1 MAHHQAWR
9 ELRHNR
15 LRNERGAP
23 APVCQRAWRPSP
35 GTVMQ
40 SCAVD
45 GRRIAGRAVTQKAIS
60 CGNAIHNDEDVVEI
74 TFSPR
79 LAFGECRLPRCSGTI
94 GPGIGGVIDEELA
107 FDQPNRFCDPGC
119 FRGER
124 GRLPSRRGPG
134 PAPPFVAGPPAE
146 PGVGPVGPGRRR
158 SGVAAVTPGNCLLAA
173 FPPAAARLGDVR
185 GRAGAAARGVGRVR
199 DGSPGRPP
207 HNQLEAFRAQPPA
220 FFIFP
225 ECYDYVQSRLASAKP
240 FVIGK
245 KSLFFSWIC
254 CALNVSV
261 RYKP

>member
-1 MAHHQAWR
+1 MRSSHSISRTAFAIRGVSVVSGAGSHPGVVQARRRLSWR
-9 ELRHNR
+9 AL
-15 LRNERGAP
+15 
-23 APVCQRAWRPSP
+23 
-35 GTVMQ
+35 
-40 SCAVD
+40 
-45 GRRIAGRAVTQKAIS
+45 
-60 CGNAIHNDEDVVEI
+60 
-74 TFSPR
+74 
-79 LAFGECRLPRCSGTI
+79 
-94 GPGIGGVIDEELA
+94 
-107 FDQPNRFCDPGC
+107 
-119 FRGER
+119 
-124 GRLPSRRGPG
+124 
-134 PAPPFVAGPPAE
+134 AE
-146 PGVGPVGPGRRR
+146 PGVEPVGPGRRR